1 VLVLVLAIDFGIVRR
16 GDIIRRKTLD
26 LESSVAL
33 VIALSCE
40 YEYKY
45 RVVPEYEYDSM
56 P

>member
-1 VLVLVLAIDFGIVRR
+1 MLVLAIDFGIVRR

-40 YEYKY
+40 YKY